1 MKSQETRSKSKH
13 SYFLRLGSLF
23 LALCF
28 ALILVMPIS
37 ANASTTKQKLD
48 AAKKHLSDLQAE
60 YKSTQAQL
68 SELKSEEA
76 RLSDEL
82 TWLQTRSAEQN
93 QVYQD
98 ALQQKETAYEIMLLD
113 EEAYQD
119 SLQRFA
125 DKQEQYGERLSQM
138 FQWHNKSMLE
148 ILLASDSLQCF
159 FTTVRFMKI
168 VSDADE
174 QALEDLESASKEA
187 ETMRLRSENSYNEL
201 MVLAEEAEEVLQE
214 IKADQEMTQAELDEV
229 AYSLSLYRQKEQNL
243 SSKTQDAKADV
254 DRFAVQYEY
263 ENRPTTTTT
272 TRPRTTTAKQ
282 TQATATKTPA
292 PPSNSGSFA
301 WPVPSSSYIT
311 SYYGWRNIFGGSSWH
326 SGIDI
331 AAGMGSNVVAAR
343 GGRIS
348 YIGWLGTY
356 GNLIIVDHGDGFTS
370 RYAHLSAYNCSYGQS
385 VSRGQVIGFIGST
398 GRSTG
403 PHLHFEILRNGST
416 VNPLSYY

>member
-1 MKSQETRSKSKH
+1 
-13 SYFLRLGSLF
+13 
-23 LALCF
+23 
-28 ALILVMPIS
+28 
-37 ANASTTKQKLD
+37 
-48 AAKKHLSDLQAE
+48 
-60 YKSTQAQL
+60 
-68 SELKSEEA
+68 
-76 RLSDEL
+76 
-82 TWLQTRSAEQN
+82 
-93 QVYQD
+93 
-98 ALQQKETAYEIMLLD
+98 
-113 EEAYQD
+113 
-119 SLQRFA
+119 
-125 DKQEQYGERLSQM
+125 
-138 FQWHNKSMLE
+138 
-148 ILLASDSLQCF
+148 
-159 FTTVRFMKI
+159 MKI

-174 QALEDLESASKEA
+174 QALEELESASEEA

-201 MVLAEEAEEVLQE
+201 TVLTEEAEEVLQK
-214 IKADQEMTQAELDEV
+214 IKADQDMTQSELDEA
-229 AYSLSLYRQKEQNL
+229 AYSLSLYRQKEQDL

-254 DRFAVQYEY
+254 DRYAVQYEY

-272 TRPRTTTAKQ
+272 TRPQTTTAKQ
-282 TQATATKTPA
+282 TQAPATNAPTQPA
-292 PPSNSGSFA
+292 NNGSFA

-326 SGIDI
+326 AGIDI